1 MWTIGDQLQLKVKKN
16 LSGASPQEF
25 QELMEPLDFTL
36 DHFGPGRDV
45 EEPDASDSIVE
56 QVNPVGRSLGVPAT
70 STANREGPSGD
81 DRFSLRRFRRN
92 RGIPRE
98 RLDL

>member
-1 MWTIGDQLQLKVKKN
+1 MVSILLKRRR
-16 LSGASPQEF
+16 GEEF
-25 QELMEPLDFTL
+25 LNRQKDFTL
-36 DHFGPGRDV
+36 DHFGPGREV
-45 EEPDASDSIVE
+45 EEPDASDSIVD

-81 DRFSLRRFRRN
+81 DRLGLRRFRRN